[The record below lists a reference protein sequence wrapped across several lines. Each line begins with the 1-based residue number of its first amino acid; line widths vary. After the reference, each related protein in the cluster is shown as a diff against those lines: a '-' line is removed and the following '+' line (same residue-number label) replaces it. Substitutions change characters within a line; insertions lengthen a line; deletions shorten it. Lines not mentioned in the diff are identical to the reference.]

1 VGVKNPA
8 AGFWTSTEEKASMEV
23 STYILTLAIHPRS
36 KVQGIQALSH
46 NLRTGMGFY
55 AAVLCQ
61 VA

>member
-1 VGVKNPA
+1 
-8 AGFWTSTEEKASMEV
+8 MEF